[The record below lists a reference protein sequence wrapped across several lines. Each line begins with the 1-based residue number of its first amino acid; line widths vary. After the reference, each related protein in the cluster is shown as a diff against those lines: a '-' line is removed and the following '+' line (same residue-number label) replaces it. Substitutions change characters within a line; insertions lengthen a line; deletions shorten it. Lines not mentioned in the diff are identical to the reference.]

1 MNDVLSA
8 KQSDNIK
15 QYKRNCLTIREPII
29 PFFLLNLFFNR
40 STIVG
45 FIVRFLRG
53 CAGSKFLLG
62 GSRHESAF
70 CPISVS
76 AASIWIYRTA

>member
-40 STIVG
+40 STFVG

-53 CAGSKFLLG
+53 RAGSKFLLG
-62 GSRHESAF
+62 DSRHESAF